1 MLATWIKRI
10 LTIFVVVVVVGVVVY
25 ALMPAPVGIDIA
37 VIERGPLEVTV
48 DEEGVAEIR
57 DVFRVSAPIAGKLN
71 RIPVHV
77 GDRVSKDGEA
87 VAAIQP
93 AEPSLLDVRT
103 QRELQAAAD
112 AARAAV
118 GLAEAQVTSAE
129 ASERLASSDLDR
141 AQQLAEKGAISTRA
155 LEKAV
160 TDLDTAHAAVAQ
172 AKANL
177 ALRQSELASAEAHL
191 IQPGA
196 SVADSGKADCCVPVM
211 SPIDGVVLKLLVE
224 SEQVVA
230 AGTPLVEIG
239 DPKNME
245 VVVHLLSSDAV
256 EIAPGAPATLT
267 DWGGAGALN
276 AHVRRIDPAAYT
288 KVSALGVEEQRVDAT
303 LDIDDPHD
311 TWKGLG
317 HEYRVMAHIRTWKGG
332 DVVKVPV
339 GALFRRGADWN
350 VFRVVDGKAVLTTLL
365 IGHRNTHYAEVVGG
379 LSAGD
384 TIALH
389 PSDQVKDGVSVAPRP
404 DETGQG

>member
-10 LTIFVVVVVVGVVVY
+10 LGILAIVAVVGVIVY
-25 ALMPAPVGIDIA
+25 ALIPAPVGVDIA
-37 VIERGPLEVTV
+37 VIGRGALEVTV

-77 GDRVSKDGEA
+77 GDVVSPEGMA

-93 AEPSLLDVRT
+93 AEPPLLDVRT
-103 QRELQAAAD
+103 QRELQAAAG

-118 GLAEAQVTSAE
+118 GLANAQVTSAE
-129 ASERLASSDLDR
+129 ASERLAASDLDR
-141 AQQLAEKGAISTRA
+141 AKQLAEKGAISSRA

-160 TDLDTAHAAVAQ
+160 TDLDTAHAAVEQ

-177 ALRQSELASAEAHL
+177 ALRQSELASAEAQL
-191 IQPGA
+191 IQPSGSGSDNA
-196 SVADSGKADCCVPVM
+196 SADCCVPVM
-211 SPIDGVVLKLLVE
+211 SPINGVVLKLLVE
-224 SEQVVA
+224 SAQVVA
-230 AGTPLVEIG
+230 AGTPLIEIG
-239 DPKNME
+239 DPKDME

-256 EIAPGAPATLT
+256 EIKPGAPATLT
-267 DWGGAGALN
+267 DWGGEGVLN
-276 AHVRRIDPAAYT
+276 AYVRRIDPAAYT

-303 LDIDDPHD
+303 LDISDPYEK
-311 TWKGLG
+311 WQGLG

-332 DVVKVPV
+332 DAVKVPV

-350 VFRVVDGKAVLTTLL
+350 VFRIVDGKAALTRVLL
-365 IGHRNTHYAEVVGG
+365 GHRNTHEAEVVGG

-384 TIALH
+384 TVVLH
-389 PSDQVKDGVSVAPRP
+389 PSDQVKDGVSVKPRP
-404 DETGQG
+404 GETG

>member
-1 MLATWIKRI
+1 M
-10 LTIFVVVVVVGVVVY
+10 
-25 ALMPAPVGIDIA
+25 
-37 VIERGPLEVTV
+37 

-77 GDRVSKDGEA
+77 GDAVSPEGEA

-93 AEPSLLDVRT
+93 AEPPLLDVRT
-103 QRELQAAAD
+103 QRELQAAAG
-112 AARAAV
+112 AAQAAV
-118 GLAEAQVTSAE
+118 GLAKAQVTSAE

-141 AQQLAEKGAISTRA
+141 AKQLAEKGAISSRS

-160 TDLDTAHAAVAQ
+160 TDVDTAHAAVEQ

-177 ALRQSELASAEAHL
+177 ALRQSELASAEAQL
-191 IQPGA
+191 MQP
-196 SVADSGKADCCVPVM
+196 STSGTGSGSANCCVPVM
-211 SPIDGVVLKLLVE
+211 SPINGVVLKLLVE

-230 AGTPLVEIG
+230 AGTPLIEIG
-239 DPKNME
+239 DPKDME

-256 EIAPGAPATLT
+256 EIKPGAPATLT
-267 DWGGAGALN
+267 DWGGEGALN

-303 LDIDDPHD
+303 LDISDPYEK
-311 TWKGLG
+311 WQGLG

-350 VFRVVDGKAVLTTLL
+350 VFRVVDGKAVLTRILL
-365 IGHRNTHYAEVVGG
+365 GHRNTHDAEVLGG

-384 TIALH
+384 TVVLH
-389 PSDQVKDGVSVAPRP
+389 PSDQVTDGVSVKPRP
-404 DETGQG
+404 GETG

>member
-1 MLATWIKRI
+1 M
-10 LTIFVVVVVVGVVVY
+10 
-25 ALMPAPVGIDIA
+25 
-37 VIERGPLEVTV
+37 TV

-77 GDRVSKDGEA
+77 GDAVSVHG
-87 VAAIQP
+87 AAIALIQP
-93 AEPSLLDVRT
+93 AEPALLDVRT

-129 ASERLASSDLDR
+129 ASERLAASDLER
-141 AQQLAEKGAISTRA
+141 AQQLAAKGAVSARA
-155 LEKAV
+155 LQKAV
-160 TDLDTAHAAVAQ
+160 TDLDTARAGVEQ

-191 IQPGA
+191 IQPGK
-196 SVADSGKADCCVPVM
+196 SGADSGSADCCVPVM
-211 SPIDGVVLKLLVE
+211 APTDGVVLKLLVE
-224 SEQVVA
+224 SAQVVA

-239 DPKNME
+239 NPTDMQ

-256 EIAPGAPATLT
+256 EIKPGAPATLT
-267 DWGGAGALN
+267 DWGGDGVLN
-276 AHVRRIDPAAYT
+276 AYVRRIDPAAYT

-303 LDIDDPHD
+303 LEISDPHD
-311 TWKGLG
+311 KWQGLG
-317 HEYRVMAHIRTWKGG
+317 HDYRVMAHIRTWKGG

-339 GALFRRGADWN
+339 GALFRRGSDWN
-350 VFRVVDGKAVLTTLL
+350 VFRIVDGKAKLTRVLL
-365 IGHRNTHYAEVVGG
+365 GHRNSHYGEALGG

-384 TIALH
+384 TVVLH
-389 PSDQVKDGVSVAPRP
+389 PSDQVKDGAAVRPRP

>member
-1 MLATWIKRI
+1 MLGTWIKRI
-10 LTIFVVVVVVGVVVY
+10 VAIFAVVVVVAAVVY
-25 ALMPAPVGIDIA
+25 ALIPAPVGVDIA
-37 VIERGPLEVTV
+37 VIDRGPLEVTV
-48 DEEGVAEIR
+48 DEDGVAEIR

-77 GDRVSKDGEA
+77 GDPVSPKGEA
-87 VAAIQP
+87 IAAIQP
-93 AEPSLLDVRT
+93 AEPALLDMRT
-103 QRELQAAAD
+103 QRELTAAAD

-118 GLAEAQVTSAE
+118 GLAAAQVTSAE
-129 ASERLASSDLDR
+129 ASERLARSDLDR
-141 AQQLAEKGAISTRA
+141 AKQLAEKGAISSRA

-160 TDLDTAHAAVAQ
+160 TDLDTAHAAVEQ

-196 SVADSGKADCCVPVM
+196 DNADSGGAGCCVPVM
-211 SPIDGVVLKLLVE
+211 APVDGVVLKLLVE

-230 AGTPLVEIG
+230 AGTPLIEIG
-239 DPKNME
+239 DPKDME

-256 EIAPGAPATLT
+256 EIKPGAPATLT
-267 DWGGAGALN
+267 DWGGDGVLN

-303 LDIDDPHD
+303 LDIADPYEK
-311 TWKGLG
+311 WRGLG

-339 GALFRRGADWN
+339 GALFRRGSDWN
-350 VFRVVDGKAVLTTLL
+350 VFRVVDGKAVLTSIL
-365 IGHRNTHYAEVVGG
+365 IGHRNTHFAEVLSGV
-379 LSAGD
+379 SAGD
-384 TIALH
+384 TIVLH
-389 PSDQVKDGVSVAPRP
+389 PSDQVKDGVAVAPRP
-404 DETGQG
+404 DGSGQG

>member
-10 LTIFVVVVVVGVVVY
+10 LGIFAIVAVVGIIVY
-25 ALMPAPVGIDIA
+25 ALLPAPVGVDIA
-37 VIERGPLEVTV
+37 VIGRGSLEVTV

-57 DVFRVSAPIAGKLN
+57 DLFRVSAPIAGKLN

-77 GDRVSKDGEA
+77 GDVVSPDGAA

-93 AEPSLLDVRT
+93 AEPPLLDVRT
-103 QRELQAAAD
+103 QRELQAAAG

-118 GLAEAQVTSAE
+118 GLAQAQVSSAE
-129 ASERLASSDLDR
+129 ASERLARSDLDR
-141 AQQLAEKGAISTRA
+141 AKQLAEKGAISTRA

-160 TDLDTAHAAVAQ
+160 TDVDTAHAAVEQ
-172 AKANL
+172 AHANL

-191 IQPGA
+191 IQPVA
-196 SVADSGKADCCVPVM
+196 SGSGSGSADCCVPVM
-211 SPIDGVVLKLLVE
+211 SPINGVVLKLLVE

-230 AGTPLVEIG
+230 AGTPLIEIG
-239 DPKNME
+239 DPKDME

-256 EIAPGAPATLT
+256 EIKPGAPATLT
-267 DWGGAGALN
+267 DWGGDGALN

-303 LDIDDPHD
+303 LDIADPYEK
-311 TWKGLG
+311 WRGLG

-332 DVVKVPV
+332 DVIQVPV

-350 VFRVVDGKAVLTTLL
+350 VFRVVDGKATLTKVLL
-365 IGHRNTHYAEVVGG
+365 GHRNSHFAEVLSG
-379 LSAGD
+379 LGAGD
-384 TIALH
+384 TVVLH
-389 PSDQVKDGVSVAPRP
+389 PSDQVKDGVSVKPRP
-404 DETGQG
+404 DGTG